1 MCFKVCFIGSGS
13 SLCVFCPLKLRPSC
27 CLAVWDGRWT
37 QWNNLSVNYR
47 LNFVLKGS
55 HSLDDPS
62 CTLIHFSQVCVRSCN
77 QITRFG
83 IMSVQYVF
91 CGPRTARCVH
101 YVTHGYR
108 VGVLWLQ
115 PPLNPLW
122 ANKHTRPV
130 YELWGGAGIG
140 RQTDPVTVTLQLSLV
155 CNIKTGAV
163 WNDRLLPPAAPSAL
177 LCSIKRLKLIFVG
190 DTLSLRYNQM
200 LFYKWFSAACWRPHP
215 SASPKGWIN
224 ATNNS
229 QVLFDPALITKHS
242 YKLGVIVTCHTAN
255 SYPEAQWILKC
266 L

>member
-1 MCFKVCFIGSGS
+1 M
-13 SLCVFCPLKLRPSC
+13 LRC
-27 CLAVWDGRWT
+27 R
-37 QWNNLSVNYR
+37 N
-47 LNFVLKGS
+47 S
-55 HSLDDPS
+55 HSLDRPS
-62 CTLIHFSQVCVRSCN
+62 CTPTHFPHVQSCY
-77 QITRFG
+77 QITRSD
-83 IMSVQYVF
+83 ITYAQYVF
-91 CGPRTARCVH
+91 CGPRTTQCVH

-130 YELWGGAGIG
+130 YEPRGGAGTG
-140 RQTDPVTVTLQLSLV
+140 GQTDPVTITLQLSLV

-177 LCSIKRLKLIFVG
+177 LCSIKRLKLILVW
-190 DTLSLRYNQM
+190 DTLLSRYNQV
-200 LFYKWFSAACWRPHP
+200 LFFFLNKCFSAWCWRPHP
-215 SASPKGWIN
+215 PASPKGWIN

-229 QVLFDPALITKHS
+229 QVFFDPGLITKHS